1 MSINIIEKI
10 KSLTEELKH
19 YAWAYYQNDAPEIT
33 DAEYDAKCDELR
45 SLEDKENFWL
55 ADSPTRKVQ
64 GTLLDSL
71 KKVKH
76 PVPMLSADK
85 STDIADVIKFAGN
98 KEITISYKDDGATL
112 VLHYNNGELVQ
123 AVTRGDG
130 EYGEDVTHTAKM
142 IKNIPMHISYT
153 GEIIVRGEAVIP
165 WDKYREMNVDGTLGH
180 PRNLSGGGL
189 RQLDSKEA
197 AKRNIYF
204 YAFNLVNWKD
214 TGVTTHA
221 TAMKFLEIMG
231 IPVVPYAVLDDYD
244 ADSIKYLTEMDFNRE
259 RYNIPTDGWV
269 FQFNDLA
276 YGESLGITAHHPR
289 NLYAL
294 KPETTTY
301 KTIFRGVEFN
311 PTRTGLISLTGLFDS
326 VDIDETIVSRATLHN
341 VSYFK
346 DLELGIGDEIEVA
359 KMNEIIPAILKN
371 NTRSNTYKLIEN
383 CPCCGSNLVLNQ
395 AESGTE
401 TLICPNENCA
411 AKQLA
416 QFVHFVSKPCA
427 NIDGLSEAILSKFI
441 DLGFIKTFADIYHL
455 SDHKDEIIKLD
466 GFGEKSYKKLYE
478 AIELSREIKLSN
490 FITALGIP
498 LIGKTAGK
506 TISKAFNGN
515 YGFFQDAWEHGF
527 DFSTFDDFGKAMAD
541 AMNDAWVNPNPLWAG
556 LDKEFSFIVEE
567 APKISADDFISGKT
581 FVVTGS
587 FNNYKRS
594 ELEQIITNR
603 GGKLSGSVSAK
614 TSFLL
619 TNDGDSGSSKAE
631 KAKKLNIPIMSEDDF
646 IKKAGL

>member
-1 MSINIIEKI
+1 MNIIEKI
-10 KSLTEELKH
+10 KSLTAELKH

-33 DAEYDAKCDELR
+33 DAEYDAKCDELKK
-45 SLEDKENFWL
+45 LEDQENYWL

-64 GTLLDSL
+64 GALLDSL
-71 KKVKH
+71 QKVKH
-76 PVPMLSADK
+76 PSPMLSADK
-85 STDIADVIKFAGN
+85 STDIADVIKFAGG

-130 EYGEDVTHTAKM
+130 ETGEDVTHTAKM
-142 IKNIPMHISYT
+142 IKNIPLHIPCDS
-153 GEIIVRGEAVIP
+153 EIIIRGEAVVP
-165 WDKYREMNVDGTLGH
+165 WDKYREMDVDGTLGH
-180 PRNLSGGGL
+180 PRNLASGGL
-189 RQLDSKEA
+189 RQLDANEA

-221 TAMKFLEIMG
+221 TAMKFLEILG
-231 IPVVPYAVLDDYD
+231 IPVVPCEILSKYD
-244 ADSIKYLTEMDFNRE
+244 EDTIKELTENNFNRE
-259 RYNIPTDGWV
+259 HYNIPTDGWV

-289 NLYAL
+289 NLYAM
-294 KPETTTY
+294 KPVTQTY

-311 PTRTGLISLTGLFDS
+311 PTRTGLVSLTGLFDP
-326 VDIDETIVSRATLHN
+326 VEIDETIVSRATLHN

-383 CPCCGSNLVLNQ
+383 CPCCGSKLVLNQ
-395 AESGTE
+395 ADSGTE
-401 TLICPNENCA
+401 TLVCPNENCA

-427 NIDGLSEAILSKFI
+427 NIDGLSEAILAKFV
-441 DLGFIKTFADIYHL
+441 DMGFIKTYADIYHL
-455 SDHKDEIIKLD
+455 SEHKKEITKLD

-490 FITALGIP
+490 YVTALGIP
-498 LIGKTAGK
+498 LIGKSAGK

-515 YGFFQDAWEHGF
+515 YALFAESWKNGF
-527 DFSTFDDFGKAMAD
+527 DFSALDDFGEAMAE
-541 AMNDAWVNPNPLWAG
+541 AMKNAWVNPNPLWAG
-556 LDKEFSFIVEE
+556 LDKEFNFIVEE

-587 FNNYKRS
+587 FVNYKRAT
-594 ELEQIITNR
+594 LEQIITDR

-614 TSFLL
+614 TSYLL
-619 TNDGDSGSSKAE
+619 TNDADSGSTKAE
-631 KAKKLNIPIMSEDDF
+631 KAKKLNVPIMSEDEF
-646 IKKAGL
+646 IQKAGL